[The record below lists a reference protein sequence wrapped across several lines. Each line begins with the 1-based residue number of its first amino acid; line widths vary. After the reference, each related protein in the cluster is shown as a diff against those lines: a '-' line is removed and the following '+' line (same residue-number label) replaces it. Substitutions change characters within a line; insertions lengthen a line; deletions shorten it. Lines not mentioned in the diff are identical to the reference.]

1 MKRLNPTIAILSG
14 VALPAMAQA
23 PAPAPADRE
32 ITFPG
37 FNGFPLHA
45 SVRAGGAHPYF
56 AVMVAGSGPTDRDW
70 SNPMIPVASHA
81 GRDFAGWLQAQGLGS
96 LRYDK
101 RFIGSRDPRLDISLD
116 AQAGDLKAALA
127 AARAL
132 PEAKGKKLLLVG
144 HGEGALLALL
154 AAGGADATLLL
165 ALPGRDMATT
175 IKEHLRPQLP
185 PEKAAAN
192 LAYLDQ
198 VFQAIRRN
206 QPTPE
211 PGADVYPALGRLAKG
226 LMAPETLDFV
236 RDTLDLD
243 PWTLAAR
250 LTGPA
255 AIVWG
260 DSDVQTW
267 RPATV
272 PATYHGA
279 VIDLPGANLLLRR
292 ETRSRADLTPASAM
306 TAYGDATPLA
316 DLTPLAAWLKG
327 LK

>member
-23 PAPAPADRE
+23 PAPAPVDRE

-37 FNGFPLHA
+37 FNGFALHG

-70 SNPMIPVASHA
+70 SNSLIPMASHG
-81 GRDFAGWLQAQGLGS
+81 GRDLAIWLQAQGLGS

-101 RFIGSRDPRLDISLD
+101 RFIGAKDPRLDISLD
-116 AQAGDLKAALA
+116 AQAGDIKAALA

-144 HGEGALLALL
+144 HSEGALLSLL
-154 AAGGADATLLL
+154 AAGGADAVLLL
-165 ALPGRDMATT
+165 SLPGRDMATT
-175 IKEHLRPQLP
+175 IKEQLRLQLP

-192 LAYLDQ
+192 LAYMDQ
-198 VFQAIRRN
+198 VFQAIRQN

-211 PGADVYPALGRLAKG
+211 PGSDVYPALGRLAKG
-226 LMAPETLDFV
+226 LMAPESLGFV

-250 LTGPA
+250 LPGPS

-260 DSDVQTW
+260 DRDLQTW
-267 RPATV
+267 RPPTI
-272 PATYHGA
+272 PPTYHGT
-279 VIDLPGANLLLRR
+279 VIDLPEANHLLKR
-292 ETRSRADLTPASAM
+292 ETRSRAELNAASAM
-306 TAYGDATPLA
+306 TAYGDSTPLA
-316 DLTPLAAWLKG
+316 DLAPLAAWLKG

>member
-1 MKRLNPTIAILSG
+1 MKHLIP
-14 VALPAMAQA
+14 ALAVLAAVPLTAKA

-37 FNGFPLHA
+37 FNGFPIHG

-70 SNPMIPVASHA
+70 SNPTIPVASHA

-101 RFIGSRDPRLDISLD
+101 RFIGARDPKLDISLD
-116 AQAGDLKAALA
+116 AQAGDVRAALA
-127 AARAL
+127 AARQL
-132 PEAKGKKLLLVG
+132 PEARGKKFLLVG

-154 AAGGADATLLL
+154 AAGNADAVLLL

-175 IKEHLRPQLP
+175 IKEQLRAQLP

-192 LAYLDQ
+192 LAYLDE
-198 VFQAIRRN
+198 VFQAIRRK
-206 QPTPE
+206 QSTPE
-211 PGADVYPALGRLAKG
+211 PGADVYPALGRLARG

-250 LTGPA
+250 LAGPA

-260 DSDVQTW
+260 DRDVQTW
-267 RPATV
+267 RPAAA
-272 PATYHGA
+272 PATFPGT
-279 VIDLPGANLLLRR
+279 VLDLPEANYLLRR
-292 ETRSRADLTPASAM
+292 ETRPPADLTPASAM
-306 TAYGDATPLA
+306 TAYGDSTPLA
-316 DLTPLAAWLKG
+316 DLAPLAAWLKG
-327 LK
+327 LH